1 MSTGTPATSPMEG
14 AAPPAVSVIVPVYN
28 TAQFVADAL
37 DSILAQTF
45 PDYEILVVNDGS
57 PDTELLERVLEP
69 YAGRIRY
76 LRQENAGVST
86 ARNNALGV
94 ARGRYAAMLDSDD
107 RWHPEYLASQVAVLE
122 ADPSVHVVYPD
133 AIRFGGGPEQRYSEQ
148 YTLGGEITF
157 ARVLARE
164 CQVYGGVTARVDA
177 IVAAGLYD
185 PELRLAEDFELWLR
199 ILHRGGRIVYNDRVL
214 AYYRYRPGSHTAS
227 PLPLLENLARA
238 LEKTARTMELE
249 PAQREVLERQRAW
262 IRSKLALEDGKAAF
276 RAGDM
281 RTALRLLAEARSLS
295 TRRNLKLSLVV
306 ALLRVVPGPLRGLYL
321 LRTRLHALRS
331 HRATAG

>member
-1 MSTGTPATSPMEG
+1 MEG

-28 TAQFVADAL
+28 TAEFVADAL
-37 DSILAQTF
+37 DSILAQTRS
-45 PDYEILVVNDGS
+45 DYEILVVNDGS

-86 ARNNALGV
+86 ARNHALGV
-94 ARGRYAAMLDSDD
+94 ARGRYVAMLDSDD

-148 YTLGGEITF
+148 YPLGGDITF

-177 IVAAGLYD
+177 IVAAGMYD

-214 AYYRYRPGSHTAS
+214 AYY
-227 PLPLLENLARA
+227 
-238 LEKTARTMELE
+238 
-249 PAQREVLERQRAW
+249 
-262 IRSKLALEDGKAAF
+262 
-276 RAGDM
+276 
-281 RTALRLLAEARSLS
+281 
-295 TRRNLKLSLVV
+295 
-306 ALLRVVPGPLRGLYL
+306 
-321 LRTRLHALRS
+321 
-331 HRATAG
+331 